1 MCDRS
6 RRGKYSAEREYLK
19 TDDLISWLVVVHGPG
34 PPSQV
39 LYSPLIPQPLTSHH
53 VSGTSF
59 ITWMKVFLIQSSL
72 FQIQDPHPT
81 AFGLRQRNEANN
93 TSWILA
99 RVFTLTLVKTKIFM
113 LHSRRVPCCPKNLH
127 SGIGFGIYS
136 SQLRGSFKYF
146 PPPQQRQL
154 LGPYVVHYSQLEWSL
169 AARVKQRP
177 FKILFVL

>member
-72 FQIQDPHPT
+72 FKIQDPHPT
-81 AFGLRQRNEANN
+81 AFGPRQRNEANN
-93 TSWILA
+93 TSWILP
-99 RVFTLTLVKTKIFM
+99 RVFTLTLVKTKIFR

-146 PPPQQRQL
+146 SPSKDNSWAHMWYIILSLNDPWQQELNKGL
-154 LGPYVVHYSQLEWSL
+154 LKLT
-169 AARVKQRP
+169 
-177 FKILFVL
+177 LFR